1 MNLQYFIKK
10 YLQNY
15 SLEKISTYT
24 DVSISTIREVLN
36 NNSNRKFSAK
46 ILDNLYRFFDLEKD
60 EFYFSRIRLEKY
72 SNHPLWNFFKQKRL
86 KLGFSLAKVGKIIK
100 MSERHIARIEEGKI
114 NFNPELYSVQK
125 LMELYKISK
134 TEKENVIL
142 YYIAEQKMKKMLKN
156 PLK

>member
-1 MNLQYFIKK
+1 MNLQNCIIK
-10 YLQNY
+10 YL
-15 SLEKISTYT
+15 EKYNVENISTYT
-24 DVSISTIREVLN
+24 NVSISTIREILN
-36 NNSNRKFSAK
+36 NNSNRKFSVK
-46 ILDNLYRFFDLEKD
+46 ILDNLYRFFDLKKD

-114 NFNPELYSVQK
+114 GFNYNTYSMQNLIK
-125 LMELYKISK
+125 LYKISK
-134 TEKENVIL
+134 QEEENIIL